1 MKRVVFAIA
10 MFLGGTE
17 IQAQDPNVLVGL
29 NAPANGIKI
38 KANWPGLN
46 GGWARSFQLV
56 NQNDTEKFISF
67 GALGDINNGVS
78 SFVYGYIGKNYD
90 DTFMTFKP
98 NGHVGI
104 GTTNPSSIFH
114 ISSNAPV
121 VKIQNKNEE
130 GTSDSFYGWIGG
142 YDKNGAEMW
151 WLGEGSTS
159 SKQLGLFTNRVGYD
173 LKVFN
178 KGQGITVKGDGKIGI
193 GTETPSG
200 KLEVMGDGVFR
211 ATDNT
216 HGLAL
221 HVRNTSGTN
230 SFTLRGF
237 TTKGQLKAQN
247 GLHFEMED
255 ELGNTWFHGQNGGRV
270 GIGTKTPGAKLDVN
284 GNINF
289 TASQGV
295 WLTGKTDTGGINS
308 STQLKTGHY
317 QSLIRQKTASNHV
330 VNLGGIGNVFGFFG
344 FDKNRTSN
352 GFDHS
357 LIMNVDN
364 GFIGVGTIIPT
375 AKLDVNGNINFASSQ
390 GIWLT
395 GKTDTGGI
403 NSSTQLK
410 AGTYQSLIRQK
421 TASNNVVNIGGI
433 GDVFGFFG
441 FDKNRTINGVDHSL
455 VMNTNSGNIGAGIV
469 EPREKLDVNGS
480 IIVKDGHNLSW
491 GNKYGAGIPTIA
503 ANTASGIY
511 FYPNG
516 STLGATMKI
525 DKAGNVG
532 IGTSTTGTH
541 KLAVE
546 GSIGARK
553 IKVEAFPNWSDFVF
567 EKEYKLPTLKEVE
580 NHIKEKGHL
589 KDIPSAVEVKKDG
602 FYLGEMDAK
611 LLQKIE
617 ELTLYTIQ
625 QEKEIETLKN
635 QKLEIEKVKKENKNL
650 KKRLE
655 KLEKLV
661 NKLL

>member
-29 NAPANGIKI
+29 NSPANGVKI

-114 ISSNAPV
+114 IASSAPV

-159 SKQLGLFTNRVGYD
+159 AKQLGLFTNRVGYD

-178 KGQGITVKGDGKIGI
+178 KGQGIIVKGDGK
-193 GTETPSG
+193 
-200 KLEVMGDGVFR
+200 
-211 ATDNT
+211 
-216 HGLAL
+216 
-221 HVRNTSGTN
+221 
-230 SFTLRGF
+230 
-237 TTKGQLKAQN
+237 
-247 GLHFEMED
+247 
-255 ELGNTWFHGQNGGRV
+255 V
-270 GIGTKTPGAKLDVN
+270 GIGIESPSAKLDVN

-567 EKEYKLPTLKEVE
+567 EREYKLPTLKEVE

-589 KDIPSAVEVKKDG
+589 KDIPSAIEVKKDG

-625 QEKEIETLKN
+625 QEKEIEILKN
-635 QKLEIEKVKKENKNL
+635 QKLEVEKVKKENKDL

>member
-10 MFLGGTE
+10 MFLWGTE
-17 IQAQDPNVLVGL
+17 IQAQDSNVLVGL
-29 NAPANGIKI
+29 NAPASGVKI
-38 KANWPGLN
+38 KANWPGGS
-46 GGWARSFQLV
+46 GGWARGFQLV

-67 GALGDINNGVS
+67 GAYGDINNGVS
-78 SFVYGYIGKNYD
+78 SLAYGYIGRDYN

-114 ISSNAPV
+114 IASNAPV

-159 SKQLGLFTNRVGYD
+159 AKQLGLFTNRVGYD
-173 LKVFN
+173 LKIFN
-178 KGQGITVKGDGKIGI
+178 KGQGIIVKGDGK
-193 GTETPSG
+193 
-200 KLEVMGDGVFR
+200 
-211 ATDNT
+211 
-216 HGLAL
+216 
-221 HVRNTSGTN
+221 
-230 SFTLRGF
+230 
-237 TTKGQLKAQN
+237 
-247 GLHFEMED
+247 
-255 ELGNTWFHGQNGGRV
+255 V
-270 GIGTKTPGAKLDVN
+270 GIGIESPSAKLDVN

-317 QSLIRQKTASNHV
+317 QSLIRQKTSSNHV

-364 GFIGVGTIIPT
+364 GFIGIGTTVPM

-525 DKAGNVG
+525 DKSGNVG
-532 IGTSTTGTH
+532 IGTTTIPSSY
-541 KLAVE
+541 KLAIAGKTITEEV
-546 GSIGARK
+546 
-553 IKVEAFPNWSDFVF
+553 KVQLQTNWPDYVF
-567 EKEYKLPTLKEVE
+567 SKEYELPTLKEIE
-580 NHIKEKGHL
+580 RHIEEKGHL
-589 KDIPSAVEVKKDG
+589 PNIPSASEVKENKG
-602 FYLGEMDAK
+602 IELGKMNAK

-635 QKLEIEKVKKENKNL
+635 QKLEVGKVKKENEDL